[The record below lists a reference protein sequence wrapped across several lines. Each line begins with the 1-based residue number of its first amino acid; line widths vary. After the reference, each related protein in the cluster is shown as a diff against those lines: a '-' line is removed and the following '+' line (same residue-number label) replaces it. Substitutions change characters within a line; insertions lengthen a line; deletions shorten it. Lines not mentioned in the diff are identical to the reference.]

1 MSEPRNIPTQKAPSR
16 PPQRV
21 RQRPHIDLGDTR
33 SEGFGEWLYGH
44 RVGLIAVVVCFML
57 GGIFIATARVDVVVK
72 PIEYIIEFVDAEPTP
87 EDVEKLK
94 QKRDQLQEDIDRR
107 LAAMQ
112 QVKNVQSNE
121 AAEEGGAPS
130 QTYDSETQQ
139 MMDKIASDMAS
150 NRSDYESGMRSV
162 NSIGKGGSGSG
173 SGGKKG
179 DGKDSN
185 FKGAVT
191 VSYDISYMNGSKRVP
206 RTARATLYKPAY
218 RAKGEGVVVIAV
230 KINRNGTVISAVV
243 RSSTNP
249 ELNDY
254 ARTAAL
260 NSQTLFNIDPNAPT
274 YNEGTIT
281 YTFVAQ

>member
-16 PPQRV
+16 PPHRV
-21 RQRPHIDLGDTR
+21 RQRPHIDLGDTH

-162 NSIGKGGSGSG
+162 NGIGKGGSGSG